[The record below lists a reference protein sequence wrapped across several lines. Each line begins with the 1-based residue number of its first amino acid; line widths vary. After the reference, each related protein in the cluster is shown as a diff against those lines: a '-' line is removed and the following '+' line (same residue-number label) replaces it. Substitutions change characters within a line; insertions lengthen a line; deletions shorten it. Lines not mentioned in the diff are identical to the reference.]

1 MVGYQATDAEPPPVD
16 RLKYFGIWLRE
27 EREAAGMSQRA
38 LAREAGLSPQAVSR
52 IERGETQTPRWETIR
67 RLAAALGIAPERLIQ
82 WTWRPLAVG
91 APKSRWSATRNA
103 RRYLREQLLRGGNRS
118 GR

>member
-1 MVGYQATDAEPPPVD
+1 MVGYPATDAEPPPVD

-38 LAREAGLSPQAVSR
+38 LARQAGLSPQAVSR

-67 RLAAALGIAPERLIQ
+67 RLATALGIAPERLIQ
-82 WTWRPLAVG
+82 WSWRPLA
-91 APKSRWSATRNA
+91 ADAAKTHWSATRNA
-103 RRYLREQLLRGGNRS
+103 HRYLREQLLRGVSRS
-118 GR
+118 SR